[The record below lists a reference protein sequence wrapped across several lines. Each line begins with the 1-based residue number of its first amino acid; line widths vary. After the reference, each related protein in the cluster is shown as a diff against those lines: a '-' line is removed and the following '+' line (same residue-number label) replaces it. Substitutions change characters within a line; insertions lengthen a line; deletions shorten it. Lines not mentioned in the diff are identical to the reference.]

1 MKNEYSITRIV
12 FLVLFIALVSL
23 CCIQFGVIG
32 KDTIR
37 IVVKKVADSEIN
49 TYSSFEDYLSMFNQ
63 WIGFWL
69 SILTLI
75 LMLAGIWQYL
85 QIRRYDSEFK
95 EIKQEIEKKQKQLDD
110 KLRDIEEKYKK
121 SMDRIKIETN
131 LSIMLR
137 ALGSI
142 NDPLMLLDISERK
155 QLLYHYLTECRTL
168 INQYSNCI
176 IEKADEPEVAMN
188 FQYVLLNVRLCLCR
202 MSSLYAD
209 PMTGL
214 FISNFMSEAKN
225 KDNEIREANHVTQE
239 DLKWLAKKIGE
250 ARSKMM

>member
-1 MKNEYSITRIV
+1 MKNEDCITRIV
-12 FLVLFIALVSL
+12 FLVIFIALVSL
-23 CCIQFGVIG
+23 CCIQFGDIG
-32 KDTIR
+32 IGNGTIH
-37 IVVKKVADSEIN
+37 IIAKKATETTFSN
-49 TYSSFEDYLSMFNQ
+49 YLEMFNQ

-95 EIKQEIEKKQKQLDD
+95 EIKQDIKKKQELFKKKLHEIESS
-110 KLRDIEEKYKK
+110 YKK
-121 SMDRIKIETN
+121 GKEKIKIETN

-137 ALGSI
+137 AIGSI

-155 QLLYHYLTECRTL
+155 QLLYYYLSECRTL
-168 INQYSNCI
+168 INQYSRCLNEEC
-176 IEKADEPEVAMN
+176 DEHEVAMN

-209 PMTGL
+209 PMTGI
-214 FISNFMSEAKN
+214 FISNFMVEAKQ
-225 KDNEIREANHVTQE
+225 KDDEIRAADQTSAE
-239 DLKWLAKKIGE
+239 DFEWLAKKIGE
-250 ARSKMM
+250 ALTKMV

>member
-1 MKNEYSITRIV
+1 MKNEDCITRIV
-12 FLVLFIALVSL
+12 FWVLLIFLVAICFV
-23 CCIQFGVIG
+23 QFVKICSFN
-32 KDTIR
+32 
-37 IVVKKVADSEIN
+37 VVLADIPIK
-49 TYSSFEDYLSMFNQ
+49 SFDNYLEMFNQ

-85 QIRRYDSEFK
+85 QIRRYDSEFN
-95 EIKQEIEKKQKQLDD
+95 EIKHEIEKKQKQLDD
-110 KLRDIEEKYKK
+110 TLRDIEKNYKK

-155 QLLYHYLTECRTL
+155 QLLYHYLTQCQTL
-168 INQYSNCI
+168 IKQYSNCI
-176 IEKADEPEVAMN
+176 IEKPDEPEVAMN

-209 PMTGL
+209 PMTGI
-214 FISNFMSEAKN
+214 FISNFMSEAKS
-225 KDNEIREANHVTQE
+225 KDEEIREADHVTKE
-239 DLKWLAKKIGE
+239 DFKWLAKKIGE

>member
-1 MKNEYSITRIV
+1 MRSEDCITRVV
-12 FLVLFIALVSL
+12 FIVLFIALVVL
-23 CCIQFGVIG
+23 CCIQFGYI
-32 KDTIR
+32 
-37 IVVKKVADSEIN
+37 DSIHIISPEN
-49 TYSSFEDYLSMFNQ
+49 TDKSFDNYLSMFNN

-95 EIKQEIEKKQKQLDD
+95 EIKQDIEKKQKQLDD
-110 KLRDIEEKYKK
+110 QLRDIEENYKK

-155 QLLYHYLTECRTL
+155 QLLFHYLSECRAL
-168 INQYSNCI
+168 ISQYSLCLNG
-176 IEKADEPEVAMN
+176 EYYGHEVAMT

-202 MSSLYAD
+202 MSSLYSD
-209 PMTGL
+209 PMTSI
-214 FISNFMSEAKN
+214 FITNFMVEAKS
-225 KDNEIREANHVTQE
+225 KDVMIRETEKVSASDFE
-239 DLKWLAKKIGE
+239 WLAKKIAE
-250 ARSKMM
+250 ALSKMIL

>member
-1 MKNEYSITRIV
+1 MKNEYCITRIV
-12 FLVLFIALVSL
+12 FGVLFIFLVAI
-23 CCIQFGVIG
+23 CFIQFVKIG
-32 KDTIR
+32 SFHIVFADISDT
-37 IVVKKVADSEIN
+37 
-49 TYSSFEDYLSMFNQ
+49 SFDNYLEMFNQ
-63 WIGFWL
+63 WIGFWF

-155 QLLYHYLTECRTL
+155 QLLYHYLAECRTL

-176 IEKADEPEVAMN
+176 IE
-188 FQYVLLNVRLCLCR
+188 
-202 MSSLYAD
+202 
-209 PMTGL
+209 
-214 FISNFMSEAKN
+214 
-225 KDNEIREANHVTQE
+225 
-239 DLKWLAKKIGE
+239 
-250 ARSKMM
+250 